1 MHEARLAPKSASVR
15 SPQVGV
21 DVRTEI
27 EIGRPRSEV
36 AEYASNPDN
45 ALSWY
50 SNIKSVEWNPEKPLA
65 VGSRIIFVA
74 EFLGKRVDYIYE
86 VRELEPGVR
95 FVMGTREGHLP
106 METTYEWEDAPGGG
120 TRMSLRNRGEPSG
133 LSRLTAP
140 LVARSMRRENRKDL
154 ARLKAVLEAR

>member
-1 MHEARLAPKSASVR
+1 MHEPRLAPETASVR
-15 SPQVGV
+15 SAQVGV

-27 EIGRPRSEV
+27 EIDRPRSEV

-45 ALSWY
+45 TRSWY
-50 SNIKSVEWNPEKPLA
+50 GNIKSVEWNSDKPLA
-65 VGSRIIFVA
+65 VGSRITFVA

-120 TRMSLRNRGEPSG
+120 TRMSLRNRGDPSG
-133 LSRLTAP
+133 FSRLTAP
-140 LVARSMRRENRKDL
+140 LVARAMRRENRKDL
-154 ARLKAVLEAR
+154 GRLKAALEA

>member
-1 MHEARLAPKSASVR
+1 VHEARLASENVPVR
-15 SPQVGV
+15 SGQVGV

-27 EIGRPRSEV
+27 EIGRPRKEV
-36 AEYASNPDN
+36 AEYASNPAN
-45 ALSWY
+45 APSWY
-50 SNIKSVEWNPEKPLA
+50 SNIKGVEWNSERPLA

-120 TRMSLRNRGEPSG
+120 TRMSLRNRGDPAG

-140 LVARSMRRENRKDL
+140 LVARAMRRENRKDL
-154 ARLKAVLEAR
+154 GRLKAVLES